1 MPAGPLG
8 KATMSRRILKLG
20 SHCGL
25 YALLCACLGCS
36 LQTATHHT
44 PGPVPVA
51 ATTPSDTGQERA
63 ATPSAM
69 RDAGPQPAEAGPG
82 AEPTLAWDRMR
93 DEFRLP
99 EQHHPRLD
107 AHIDWFQRNPAYLDR
122 VFDRADPFL
131 AWILDRLEEHDMP
144 AEIALLPV
152 VESGFQPFAY
162 SHGRAAGLWQFIPGT
177 GDRFGLKQNWWY
189 DGRRDVVDSTQA
201 AIEYLSYL
209 RDYFDG
215 DWLLALAAYNSGE
228 GTVKRAVER
237 NRAQG
242 RPTDFWH
249 LELPRETREY
259 VPKLLALRDIVA
271 DPDRYAIEL
280 PELDAA
286 PQITLVDTA
295 GQIDLA
301 VAADLADMEITDLYR
316 LNPGFNRWATDPNG
330 PHRLVIPVE
339 AAENFAANLAG
350 LSDEQ
355 RVTWKR
361 HRIERGETLVQ
372 IAQRY
377 HTTVALLQKTNA
389 LKDHGIR
396 VGDHLL
402 IPVAQR
408 ELTAYAL
415 SAPQRERSRVE
426 TRVRQGAHT
435 YTVRSGDT
443 LWQIARRH
451 QLSVAQLARMN
462 GMAPRDPL
470 RPGRTL
476 IVGTAATTTTASAH
490 PVAPRQKVHYTVRQG
505 DSLARISQRFRVSVA
520 DLRSWNNLTTKA
532 YLQPGQRLTLYV
544 DITRQAGNS

>member
-1 MPAGPLG
+1 MPG
-8 KATMSRRILKLG
+8 RIFKIG
-20 SHCGL
+20 ARCGL
-25 YALLCACLGCS
+25 YAVLCTCLGCS
-36 LQTATHHT
+36 LQAVSHQTPEQEHLPATAML
-44 PGPVPVA
+44 PVTADQDRISVA
-51 ATTPSDTGQERA
+51 TGIPDGSTEDPLESVSGTR
-63 ATPSAM
+63 PL
-69 RDAGPQPAEAGPG
+69 
-82 AEPTLAWDRMR
+82 LAWERMR
-93 DEFRLP
+93 EEFRLP
-99 EQHHPRLD
+99 EQQHRRLD
-107 AHIDWFQRNPAYLDR
+107 VHIDWFQRNPAYLDR

-144 AEIALLPV
+144 AEIALLPI

-177 GDRFGLKQNWWY
+177 GDRFGLKRNWWY

-209 RDYFDG
+209 HRYFDG

-242 RPTDFWH
+242 KPTDFWH
-249 LELPRETREY
+249 LDLPRETREY

-280 PELDAA
+280 PDLDAEA
-286 PQITLVDTA
+286 QITLVDTA

-301 VAADLADMEITDLYR
+301 LAADLADLNIAELYR

-330 PHRLVIPVE
+330 PHRLVIPVA
-339 AAENFAANLAG
+339 AAEGFAANLAG
-350 LSDEQ
+350 LPDEQ
-355 RVTWKR
+355 RITWKR
-361 HRIERGETLVQ
+361 HQIKRGETLVQ

-377 HTTVALLQKTNA
+377 HTTVALLQKTNE
-389 LKDHGIR
+389 LKGHTIR

-408 ELTAYAL
+408 ELTAYTL
-415 SAPQRERSRVE
+415 SAPQRERARVE
-426 TRVRQGAHT
+426 TKVSQGAGT
-435 YTVRSGDT
+435 YTVGSGDT
-443 LWQIARRH
+443 LWEIARRH

-462 GMAPRDPL
+462 GMAPRDLL

-476 IVGTAATTTTASAH
+476 VVGKGAKATTVSAH

-520 DLRSWNNLTTKA
+520 DLRSWNKLNTQA
-532 YLQPGQRLTLYV
+532 YLQPGQHLVLYV
-544 DITRQAGNS
+544 DVTRQAGNS

>member
-1 MPAGPLG
+1 
-8 KATMSRRILKLG
+8 MSRRILKLG
-20 SHCGL
+20 SRCGL
-25 YALLCACLGCS
+25 YALLCACLGCG
-36 LQTATHHT
+36 LQTATRPT
-44 PGPVPVA
+44 PERPPAA
-51 ATTPSDTGQERA
+51 ATMMPAGVEEDPATAPSGIREDGA
-63 ATPSAM
+63 
-69 RDAGPQPAEAGPG
+69 QPAESAPEV
-82 AEPTLAWDRMR
+82 EPLLAWDRMR
-93 DEFRLP
+93 EEFRLP

-131 AWILDRLEEHDMP
+131 AWILDQLEEHDMP

-177 GDRFGLKQNWWY
+177 GDRFGLKRNWWY

-228 GTVKRAVER
+228 GTVRRAVER

-249 LELPRETREY
+249 LDLPRETREY

-271 DPDRYAIEL
+271 DPGRYSIEL

-286 PQITLVDTA
+286 PRITLVDTA

-301 VAADLADMEITDLYR
+301 LAADLADMEIADLYR

-339 AAENFAANLAG
+339 AAENFTANLAG
-350 LSDEQ
+350 LPDEK

-372 IAQRY
+372 IARRY
-377 HTTVALLQKTNA
+377 HTTVALLQKTNE
-389 LKDHGIR
+389 LTGHNIR

-408 ELTAYAL
+408 ELTAYTL
-415 SAPQRERSRVE
+415 SAPQRDRSRVE
-426 TRVRQGAHT
+426 TRVSQGART
-435 YTVRSGDT
+435 YTVRNGDT

-451 QLSVAQLARMN
+451 KLTVAQLARMN
-462 GMAPRDPL
+462 GLAPRDPL

-476 IVGTAATTTTASAH
+476 IVGKDARTVTASAH

-520 DLRSWNNLTTKA
+520 DLRSWNNLNTKA
-532 YLQPGQRLTLYV
+532 YLQPGQRLMLYV
-544 DITRQAGNS
+544 DVTRQAGNS

>member
-1 MPAGPLG
+1 
-8 KATMSRRILKLG
+8 MSRRILKFG
-20 SHCGL
+20 SRCGL
-25 YALLCACLGCS
+25 YVLFCACLGCS
-36 LQTATHHT
+36 LQTVARHPPAHAPAAATVPAET
-44 PGPVPVA
+44 GQDQVITPPGIREDGGQPAAPGPDPEPV
-51 ATTPSDTGQERA
+51 
-63 ATPSAM
+63 
-69 RDAGPQPAEAGPG
+69 
-82 AEPTLAWDRMR
+82 LAWDRMR
-93 DEFRLP
+93 EEFRLP

-107 AHIDWFQRNPAYLDR
+107 AHIDWFQRNPAYLGR

-131 AWILDRLEEHDMP
+131 AWILDQLEEHDLP
-144 AEIALLPV
+144 AELALLPV

-177 GDRFGLKQNWWY
+177 GDRFGLKRNWWY

-228 GTVKRAVER
+228 GTVSRAVAR

-249 LELPRETREY
+249 LDLPRETREY

-271 DPDRYAIEL
+271 DPARYAIEL
-280 PELDAA
+280 PELDAE
-286 PQITLVDTA
+286 PQITLVETT

-301 VAADLADMEITDLYR
+301 LAADLADMEIADLYR

-339 AAENFAANLAG
+339 AAESFATNLAG

-361 HRIERGETLVQ
+361 HQIKRGETLIQ
-372 IAQRY
+372 IARHY
-377 HTTVALLQKTNA
+377 HTTVALVQKTNA
-389 LKDHGIR
+389 LKGHDIR

-408 ELTAYAL
+408 ELTAYTL
-415 SAPQRERSRVE
+415 SAPQREHSRVE
-426 TRVRQGAHT
+426 TRVSQGART
-435 YTVRSGDT
+435 YTVRNGDT
-443 LWQIARRH
+443 LWEIARRH

-476 IVGTAATTTTASAH
+476 IVGTGTGTVTASAH

-505 DSLARISQRFRVSVA
+505 DSLTRISQRFRVTVA
-520 DLRSWNNLTTKA
+520 DLRSWNNLHTKA
-532 YLQPGQRLTLYV
+532 YLQPGQRLMLYV
-544 DITRQAGNS
+544 DVTRQAGNS